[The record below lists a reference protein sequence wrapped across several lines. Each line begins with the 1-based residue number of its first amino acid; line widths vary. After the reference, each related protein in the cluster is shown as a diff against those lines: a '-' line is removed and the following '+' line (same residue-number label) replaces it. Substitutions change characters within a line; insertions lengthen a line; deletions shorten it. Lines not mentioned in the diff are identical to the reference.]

1 MGKESAVTAAEP
13 VRAAGA
19 QPAEAAGPATSGLLV
34 PVFGIVYLATL
45 AALVLKAVQPLG
57 DPDTWWHLVMGHK
70 FLEGTSVRH
79 PGPMSHFGTRDWHSR
94 DWVAQIVAA
103 KFDDWFGLAGVAAL
117 VGLVMIALVVALL
130 WAARANA
137 AFVAASLATAL
148 GVLASG
154 ATLTPRPQVASFV
167 LMAIT
172 VGASLR
178 TAQDRKARWWLIP
191 LSALWAC
198 VHGFWFVGIV
208 VEVAVLLGL
217 LLDRAVDRRTTIRL
231 ALVPFG
237 SVLAVG
243 LTPNGLYQLMHPTGE
258 SMGVAWAIVEYQP
271 PTLDLVNFDIFLVM
285 LGAVVLSWARGRSP
299 SWVELG
305 LVGLALLLALNL
317 QRTIPLGAIILVP
330 FFAGAVQQLLGPA
343 VGAVTRQRERLT
355 VGAGA
360 FAAAVAVV
368 AIVPFTATEPSDGE
382 WPTRFEPFLAELPAE
397 AIVFNELGDGGY
409 LAWRLPG
416 LRIVGDG
423 LSDQYDPEWLNSY
436 FSAVLGSK
444 DSYAFVQRTGA
455 TYALLYREDALTEV
469 LPLHGWRELDADDD
483 RVLLAAPGA
492 SG

>member
-1 MGKESAVTAAEP
+1 MGEDRAATAAEP
-13 VRAAGA
+13 ERAAGTPA
-19 QPAEAAGPATSGLLV
+19 AEAATPPTSRLLV
-34 PVFGIVYLATL
+34 PVFGVVYVATL

-70 FLEGTSVRH
+70 FLDGTSVRH

-103 KFDDWFGLAGVAAL
+103 KVDDWFGLAGVAAL
-117 VGLVMIALVVALL
+117 VGLVMIAMVVALV
-130 WAARANA
+130 WAARANGS
-137 AFVAASLATAL
+137 FVAASLATAL

-178 TAQDRKARWWLIP
+178 SARDHRARWWLVP

-208 VEVAVLLGL
+208 VELAVLLGL
-217 LLDRAVDRRTTIRL
+217 LLDRVVDRRTATRL
-231 ALVPFG
+231 ALVPLA
-237 SVLAVG
+237 SMLAVAI
-243 LTPNGLYQLMHPTGE
+243 TPNGLYQLMHPTGE

-271 PTLDLVNFDIFLVM
+271 PTLDLVNFDIFLAM
-285 LGAVVLSWARGRSP
+285 LGVVVLSWARGRSP
-299 SWVELG
+299 AWVELG
-305 LVGLALLLALNL
+305 LVALALVLALNL

-343 VGAVTRQRERLT
+343 VGAMSRQRERL
-355 VGAGA
+355 VLGAGA
-360 FAAAVAVV
+360 FAASVAVV
-368 AIVPFTATEPSDGE
+368 AAVPFTATEPTEGE
-382 WPTRFEPFLAELPAE
+382 WPTRFEPFLAQLPARTV
-397 AIVFNELGDGGY
+397 VFNELGDGGY

-416 LRIVGDG
+416 LWIVGDG
-423 LSDQYDPEWLNSY
+423 LSDQYEPEWLNSY
-436 FSAVLGSK
+436 FQAVLGSK

-455 TYALLYREDALTEV
+455 TYALLYREDALTAV

-492 SG
+492 P